1 MSPINLQLVRE
12 FFELHSFRVLTNW
25 QQDTGRAGEAVVQ
38 LFVENCQPEP
48 ERQLDTL
55 LRLEDIP
62 VLERAV
68 VDVRAWHG
76 DRFYASV
83 VENNP
88 ILTQSA
94 QPLARAQAAEV
105 FGPHAEVKTVL
116 VLSELPTSPEQRAR
130 TVTKFEEAGIDHVIE
145 FPTILYGL
153 LEKVSAG
160 GDYGA
165 SPTLAVLRL
174 LKRYRMVRNM
184 QMEFAFRGERIARA
198 DAAKIDA
205 AIPEPDE
212 LPGEDEG

>member
-1 MSPINLQLVRE
+1 MSPVNLQLVRE

-25 QQDTGRAGEAVVQ
+25 QQDTARAGEAVVQ
-38 LFVENCQPEP
+38 LFAENTQPEP
-48 ERQLDTL
+48 ERPLDTL

-76 DRFYASV
+76 DRFYASI

-88 ILTQSA
+88 ILTQFA
-94 QPLARAQAAEV
+94 QEPAKARAAEV
-105 FGPHAEVKTVL
+105 LGPHPFVTIL
-116 VLSELPTSPEQRAR
+116 VLSELPNSPEQRAR
-130 TVTKFEEAGIDHVIE
+130 TLAAFERAGVDHIIE

-165 SPTLAVLRL
+165 SPTLATLRL

-184 QMEFAFRGERIARA
+184 QMEFAFRGGQSIPRA
-198 DAAKIDA
+198 NATQIDA
-205 AIPEPDE
+205 TIPEPDE
-212 LPGEDEG
+212 LPENDA